1 MLGGLDNKP
10 CGGKYGDIIQAI
22 GNTPLVELRRLSPKP
37 GVRIYAKLE
46 SYNPTGSVKDRVARS
61 MIERAEENGLIAP
74 GQTILEPT
82 SGNTGISLA
91 MICWRKGY
99 PLKVVMPDNVTA
111 ERTQLLQM
119 YGAEIVYS
127 PGEQGSNGAVAMA
140 LEMAEADACYY
151 MPYQYGNQA
160 NPDAHYNG
168 TAVEILEELDEVTA
182 FVAGLGTGGTLM
194 GNARRLKEENPD
206 TLIVAAEPL
215 QGELVQGL
223 RSLED
228 GYIPPIIDL
237 SLLDRKI
244 FVSNR
249 DAVVWTKKLLEE
261 EGLFVGVST
270 GAIASICV
278 RVADEL
284 DEGNVVFV
292 VPDDGW
298 KYLSSG
304 VYTKTVEQLEDE
316 GVLEI
321 AARSGSAGST
331 ADGGVRRARLVV
343 SSSSSSSSS
352 RCTRERLLQLAHP
365 AADASGRPP
374 AACFG
379 PRTSRAT
386 TRITISSSGPGA
398 RSNPSCRLLRSHARA
413 DQSGRPAPRAAPPGV
428 AASQAMIEPSGW
440 RRPGRE
446 RCREAAW
453 RRPPRPRRLELEREA
468 REGRAGCAAHDPSS
482 RRARR
487 RAGERPPS
495 ARSACSTPR
504 TCSRSWSRSSS
515 PSAGVDRVA
524 PSAAS

>member
-1 MLGGLDNKP
+1 MHGGLDTKP

-22 GNTPLVELRRLSPKP
+22 GNTPLVELKRLSPKP

-61 MIERAEENGLIAP
+61 LIERAEEDGLIAP

-82 SGNTGISLA
+82 SGNTGISLG
-91 MICWRKGY
+91 MICSRKGY
-99 PLKVVMPDNVTA
+99 PLKVVMPDNVTV
-111 ERTQLLQM
+111 ERTQLLKM

-140 LEMAEADACYY
+140 LEMAEADASYY

-168 TAVEILEELDEVTA
+168 TAVEILDELDEVTA

-194 GNARRLKEENPD
+194 GNARRLKEEDPD
-206 TLIVAAEPL
+206 TMIVAAEPL

-249 DAVVWTKKLLEE
+249 DAVVWTKKLLED
-261 EGLFVGVST
+261 EGMFVGVSA

-278 RVADEL
+278 RVAGEL

-304 VYTKTVEQLEDE
+304 VYTKTVDQLEAE
-316 GVLEI
+316 GVLE
-321 AARSGSAGST
+321 T
-331 ADGGVRRARLVV
+331 A
-343 SSSSSSSSS
+343 S
-352 RCTRERLLQLAHP
+352 
-365 AADASGRPP
+365 
-374 AACFG
+374 F
-379 PRTSRAT
+379 
-386 TRITISSSGPGA
+386 
-398 RSNPSCRLLRSHARA
+398 
-413 DQSGRPAPRAAPPGV
+413 
-428 AASQAMIEPSGW
+428 W
-440 RRPGRE
+440 
-446 RCREAAW
+446 
-453 RRPPRPRRLELEREA
+453 
-468 REGRAGCAAHDPSS
+468 
-482 RRARR
+482 
-487 RAGERPPS
+487 
-495 ARSACSTPR
+495 
-504 TCSRSWSRSSS
+504 
-515 PSAGVDRVA
+515 
-524 PSAAS
+524 